1 MGILLAFAPF
11 LAFAVVDRL
20 IGSTAGLIAG
30 AVTAGVLL
38 LRDWV
43 IRRRPLKILE
53 VGTGCLF
60 SCLVLF
66 ALVAKPAWS
75 IVGVRLCV
83 DSGLLTIVL
92 MSIIARR
99 PFTIQYAREQVP
111 EEQWKA
117 PQFIRAN
124 YVITAAWAVAFIVM
138 VSADVVMLYVHAVPL
153 GVGVVAT
160 IVALLSAIQFTT
172 WYPKRLAAE
181 RG

>member
-11 LAFAVVDRL
+11 LAFAIVDRL
-20 IGSTAGLIAG
+20 MGSTAGLIAG
-30 AVTAGVLL
+30 AVTSGALL
-38 LRDWV
+38 LRDWTT
-43 IRRRPLKILE
+43 RRGPLKILE
-53 VGTGCLF
+53 VGTLCLF

-66 ALVAKPAWS
+66 AFVAKPTWS

-92 MSIIARR
+92 VSIAARR

-111 EEQWKA
+111 EEYWKA
-117 PQFIRAN
+117 PEFIRAN
-124 YVITAAWAVAFIVM
+124 YAITAVWAAAFLVM
-138 VSADVVMLYVHAVPL
+138 VTADLIMLYEPAVPL

-160 IVALLSAIQFTT
+160 IIALVSAIQFTR

-181 RG
+181 RS